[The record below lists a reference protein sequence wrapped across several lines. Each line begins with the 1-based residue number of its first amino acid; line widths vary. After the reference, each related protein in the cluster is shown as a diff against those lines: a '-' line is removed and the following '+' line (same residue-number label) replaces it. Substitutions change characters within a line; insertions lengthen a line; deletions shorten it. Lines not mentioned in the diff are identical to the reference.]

1 MKQHL
6 LALTAGLFLVG
17 CGSGGGDKSDSGGS
31 VDVPVPPSGT
41 SQQSTLLPTL
51 LGDALITDI
60 VDIDLNNDGYQDL
73 ILIRTPS
80 NYGVARFQALI
91 NKGDKSFVDE
101 TAMYFSA
108 FEETYYV
115 WVDKVYLADL
125 NQDGFLDLVPHHD
138 QSHWNE
144 SIGIE
149 NANEMPPLLRTASG
163 QFEFMDWADLKTV
176 GSLLPLDIDNDGDV
190 DLMSHRFDNFGNEAQ
205 QIVWTVYQNEL
216 VETGFFTYTLIDQ
229 VIDTKKG
236 PDNSSFIYSPV
247 VADLNSDGFLD
258 VFYAGPKW
266 KNDGF
271 INETAPF
278 VVLENQKN
286 GTFKETSDTQIV
298 TSEQVTH
305 AREAHAADFNGD
317 QFLDIIVTSHG
328 YDGGNFEGERNLL
341 LLANND
347 TQLDTQASNQTPF
360 NYKGFTHSSD
370 IGDIDNDGDMD
381 IVFADI
387 TGADVA
393 HNGNIQIFIND
404 GNANFNR
411 KSTAYVLSDG
421 GDMFLVSTKLV
432 DLNNDG
438 YLDLVLGGDDVKSP
452 AVILWND
459 GKGNF

>member
-1 MKQHL
+1 M
-6 LALTAGLFLVG
+6 
-17 CGSGGGDKSDSGGS
+17 
-31 VDVPVPPSGT
+31 
-41 SQQSTLLPTL
+41 
-51 LGDALITDI
+51 
-60 VDIDLNNDGYQDL
+60 
-73 ILIRTPS
+73 
-80 NYGVARFQALI
+80 
-91 NKGDKSFVDE
+91 
-101 TAMYFSA
+101 
-108 FEETYYV
+108 
-115 WVDKVYLADL
+115 
-125 NQDGFLDLVPHHD
+125 
-138 QSHWNE
+138 
-144 SIGIE
+144 
-149 NANEMPPLLRTASG
+149 
-163 QFEFMDWADLKTV
+163 
-176 GSLLPLDIDNDGDV
+176 
-190 DLMSHRFDNFGNEAQ
+190 
-205 QIVWTVYQNEL
+205 
-216 VETGFFTYTLIDQ
+216 
-229 VIDTKKG
+229 
-236 PDNSSFIYSPV
+236 